1 MLNWISN
8 AVLIAVV
15 VMIGFHI
22 VRKVFRIAYSLI
34 TLKIGLAICAMAGPI
49 LAACLSKLHLL
60 IPFVK

>member
-22 VRKVFRIAYSLI
+22 VRKVFRIAYSLVA
-34 TLKIGLAICAMAGPI
+34 LKISLAICAMAGPM
-49 LAACLSKLHLL
+49 LTACLSKLHLL
-60 IPFVK
+60 IPFIK